1 MIYGILVIP
10 REQHSLWE
18 PFMIFDFIGKN
29 PLAKVGR
36 VVFCDF
42 VFVFV
47 CVRVVV
53 YYRLYWELC
62 VVVLDV

>member
-1 MIYGILVIP
+1 
-10 REQHSLWE
+10 
-18 PFMIFDFIGKN
+18 MIFDFIRKY
-29 PLAKVGR
+29 PLAKVGC

-42 VFVFV
+42 VFIFV